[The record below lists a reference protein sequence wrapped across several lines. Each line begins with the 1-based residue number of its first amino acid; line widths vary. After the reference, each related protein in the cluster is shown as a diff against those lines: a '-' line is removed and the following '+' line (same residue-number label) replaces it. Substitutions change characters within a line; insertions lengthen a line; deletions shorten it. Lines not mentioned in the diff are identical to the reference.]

1 MIVSTKTPNRG
12 IILDAKRVGLDPSV
26 LAVES
31 DSLAYEVKPKAT
43 ELEVRT
49 MEQVALAASGK
60 FRIDLPED
68 CTLAIQV
75 TEQRVKIDVAGSITA
90 KFDVSGVMVWIE
102 AV

>member
-31 DSLAYEVKPKAT
+31 DSLSCVMKAT
-43 ELEVRT
+43 ELEIRV
-49 MEQVALAASGK
+49 MERAAIAASGK

-68 CTLAIQV
+68 STLSVRIK
-75 TEQRVKIDVAGSITA
+75 EQRVEIDAAGGITA
-90 KFDVSGVMVWIE
+90 KFDVSGAMVWIE
-102 AV
+102 TA

>member
-12 IILDAKRVGLDPSV
+12 IILHAKRVGLDPSV

-68 CTLAIQV
+68 CTLAVRIK
-75 TEQRVKIDVAGSITA
+75 EQRVED
-90 KFDVSGVMVWIE
+90 
-102 AV
+102 